1 MGVFFEMDGKQS
13 RGRSPKSGLPQGSV
27 LGPTLFTM
35 YINDRSIFADI
46 RRSIYA
52 DDLCLTMQRKSL
64 EEIERSPSCAL
75 ETLSCFYQKW
85 FLNPNHEK
93 IKVF

>member
-27 LGPTLFTM
+27 LGATLFTM

-52 DDLCLTMQRKSL
+52 DDCVLQCK
-64 EEIERSPSCAL
+64 
-75 ETLSCFYQKW
+75 
-85 FLNPNHEK
+85 EK
-93 IKVF
+93 VLKR